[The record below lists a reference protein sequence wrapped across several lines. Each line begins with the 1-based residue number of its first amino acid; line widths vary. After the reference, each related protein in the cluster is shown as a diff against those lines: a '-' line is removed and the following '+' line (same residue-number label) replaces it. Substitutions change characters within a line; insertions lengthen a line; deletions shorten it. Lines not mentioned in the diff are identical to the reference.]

1 MFKQYLKV
9 ATYIKYI
16 CSEVVVKIILGLI
29 VTATY
34 VGQAIC
40 LARGTAVVFSYES
53 FRSAAIWY
61 LGVLALIISRS
72 ALIRYLEGYT
82 KEIGGRIK
90 AVLREQ
96 IQASR
101 CPTSPVTVV

>member
-40 LARGTAVVFSYES
+40 LARGTAGTLYNP
-53 FRSAAIWY
+53 Y
-61 LGVLALIISRS
+61 MT
-72 ALIRYLEGYT
+72 T
-82 KEIGGRIK
+82 KKEK
-90 AVLREQ
+90 
-96 IQASR
+96 
-101 CPTSPVTVV
+101 